1 MSSTFESKHVLEHCG
16 TLEEHDM
23 CEFSSKTLCD
33 AHVPKSLSELF
44 WFYFS
49 GLKARKEF
57 EIEREGKRRNR
68 KTHSRQQVVAFP
80 FRNWGRVAFAD
91 RKGLFHVP
99 CFATK
104 NNGIFIGCVSRNIGK
119 PYFSETDGRTE

>member
-57 EIEREGKRRNR
+57 FRVREGEKEEQKKHIPVN
-68 KTHSRQQVVAFP
+68 KLLPS
-80 FRNWGRVAFAD
+80 
-91 RKGLFHVP
+91 LSE
-99 CFATK
+99 
-104 NNGIFIGCVSRNIGK
+104 IGDVSRLPIEK
-119 PYFSETDGRTE
+119 DYFTFLAMPRRIMAFLSVA